1 MHVDLLGFPA
11 WIRIT
16 HLINIIFM
24 VFLIRSGIE
33 ILGTHP
39 KLYWNDD
46 SRPGS
51 EWARFTRKV
60 MPKDKLYDTLDEEED
75 YSSIVSMPGHKSLG
89 LGRHW
94 HFISVIGW
102 ILTGIVYVVL
112 LFSTDE
118 WQRFIPYSWSIFPQA
133 WNDIVTYLS
142 FQLPEP
148 LPGQPYNAIQKLT
161 YGVVVFILAP
171 FQIATGAAQSPAIE
185 ARFPWY
191 VRAFGGRQWARSL
204 HFLALLAFLAFIA
217 IHVFMVIVH
226 GFGRETAKMIFG
238 TEEHAAAATGITLG
252 AILGLVILNWVA
264 TEYSLAYPRRTQQLL
279 GAVVEGTRKLILH
292 PLKSRQDY
300 SKSEL
305 SPEHRVNGKPPTTKE
320 YKTVAAHNFAGY
332 KLEVGGLVENPMT
345 FTLEDLRTFPTRQT
359 QRTMH
364 NCIQG
369 WTSIGEWT
377 GVPLRQIV
385 ELVKPLPEA
394 RHICFLT
401 MQDSGRDEP
410 SANGEGQFYETI
422 DLDYAYH
429 PQCILAYEMNGAP
442 LPIKHGAPLRLRLE
456 TQVGFKM
463 AKWIDRIEFVSDYKN
478 IGEGMGGWREDN
490 VFYDRDVGI

>member
-1 MHVDLLGFPA
+1 VSELDFPA

-16 HLINIIFM
+16 HFVNLVFM

-39 KLYWNDD
+39 KLYWNDH
-46 SRPGS
+46 SKPGT
-51 EWARFTRKV
+51 EWARFTKKE
-60 MPKDKLYDTLDEEED
+60 MPKDKLYDALDEEEN

-102 ILTGIVYVVL
+102 IMCGLVYVAL
-112 LFSTDE
+112 LFATGE
-118 WQRFIPYSWSIFPQA
+118 WRRFAPESWSTFVEAFHNVIA
-133 WNDIVTYLS
+133 YLS

-148 LPGQPYNAIQKLT
+148 LPGEPYNALQRLT
-161 YGVVVFILAP
+161 YGAVVFLLAP
-171 FQIATGAAQSPAIE
+171 FQIATGAAQSPAVE

-191 VRAFGGRQWARSL
+191 VKMFGGRQWARSL
-204 HFLALLAFLAFIA
+204 HFLALLAFVVFII
-217 IHVFMVIVH
+217 IHVFMVVVH
-226 GFGRETAKMIFG
+226 GFGKEMAKIVFG
-238 TEEHAAAATGITLG
+238 AEVYPTAAAIITL
-252 AILGLVILNWVA
+252 ATLLGIVILNVVA
-264 TEYSLAYPRRTQQLL
+264 TKYTLAYPRRIQRLL
-279 GAVVEGTRKLILH
+279 GAVLEGTRKLLLH
-292 PLKSRQDY
+292 PLTSRQDY
-300 SKSEL
+300 SKVEL
-305 SPEHRVNGKPPTTKE
+305 SPEHRVNGKPPTSDE
-320 YKTVAAHNFAGY
+320 YKIMAVHNFAGY
-332 KLEVGGLVENPMT
+332 QLEVGGLVERPRT
-345 FTLEDLRTFPTRQT
+345 FTLEDLRTFPTVQT
-359 QRTMH
+359 QRTLH

-377 GVPLRQIV
+377 GVPLRQLV

-410 SANGEGQFYETI
+410 SAEGGGQFYETI

-429 PQCILAYEMNGAP
+429 PQCILAYEMNGEP

-463 AKWIDRIEFVSDYKN
+463 AKWIERIEFVSDYKN

>member
-1 MHVDLLGFPA
+1 MSTLDFPA

-33 ILGTHP
+33 ILGSHP
-39 KLYWNDD
+39 KLYWNDH
-46 SRPGS
+46 SKPGT
-51 EWARFTRKV
+51 EWARFTRKE

-75 YSSIVSMPGHKSLG
+75 YPSTIAMPGHKNLG

-102 ILTGIVYVVL
+102 ILCGLVYVVL
-112 LFSTDE
+112 LFATGE
-118 WQRFIPYSWSIFPQA
+118 WRRFAPESWSTFSQA
-133 WNDIVTYLS
+133 FQNLVAYLS
-142 FQLPEP
+142 FRLAEAP
-148 LPGQPYNAIQKLT
+148 PGEPYNALQRLT
-161 YGVVVFILAP
+161 YGAVVFLLAP
-171 FQIATGAAQSPAIE
+171 FQILTGAAQSPAVE
-185 ARFPWY
+185 ARFPWF
-191 VRAFGGRQWARSL
+191 VKMFGGRQWARSL
-204 HFLALLAFLAFIA
+204 HFLALLAFLVFIL
-217 IHVFMVIVH
+217 IHVFMVVVH
-226 GFGRETAKMIFG
+226 GFGQEMAKMIFG
-238 TEEHAAAATGITLG
+238 AEEPAVAAIVITFAALLGI
-252 AILGLVILNWVA
+252 VVLNVVA
-264 TEYSLAYPRRTQQLL
+264 TKYSLTYPRSTQRLL

-300 SKSEL
+300 SRADL
-305 SPEHRVNGKPPTTKE
+305 TPEHRVNGKPPSDDG
-320 YKTVAAHNFAGY
+320 YKILAAHNFAGY
-332 KLEVGGLVENPMT
+332 KLEVGGLVERPMT
-345 FTLEDLRTFPTRQT
+345 FTLEELRTFPTRQT
-359 QRTMH
+359 QRVLH
-364 NCIQG
+364 NCVQG

-410 SANGEGQFYETI
+410 SAEGSGQFYETI
-422 DLDYAYH
+422 DLDLAYH
-429 PQCILAYEMNGAP
+429 PQTLLAYEMNGRP

-463 AKWIDRIEFVSDYKN
+463 AKWIHRIEFVADYKD